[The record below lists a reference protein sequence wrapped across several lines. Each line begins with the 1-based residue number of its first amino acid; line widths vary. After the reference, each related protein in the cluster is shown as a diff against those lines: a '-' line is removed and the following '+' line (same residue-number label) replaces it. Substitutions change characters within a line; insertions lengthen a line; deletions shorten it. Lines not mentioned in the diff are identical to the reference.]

1 MVTIKIKGVAREYPK
16 GTRYE
21 EIAREYQKE
30 YQDMIALVTEN
41 GKIRELI
48 KPANRDCELTFLTIR
63 DGIGH
68 KSYVRTALM
77 TLVKAVRDVL
87 GEKGKEV
94 KVEFVVGQGYYCNV
108 RMEEKLTEEMVAR
121 IRQRMKELVEADLPI
136 TKKSYPKDDAM
147 QIFR

>member
-48 KPANRDCELTFLTIR
+48 KPANRD
-63 DGIGH
+63 
-68 KSYVRTALM
+68 
-77 TLVKAVRDVL
+77 
-87 GEKGKEV
+87 
-94 KVEFVVGQGYYCNV
+94 
-108 RMEEKLTEEMVAR
+108 
-121 IRQRMKELVEADLPI
+121 
-136 TKKSYPKDDAM
+136 
-147 QIFR
+147 